1 VQNSDRVF
9 PEWDVSR
16 WFNTDHALRLAD
28 LRGQVVLVE
37 AFQMLCPG
45 CVSSA
50 LPMARKVHQLY
61 GAQGV
66 AVIGLH
72 TVFEHHSAMQPHA
85 LEVFLHEYQIRFPV
99 GVDAPLEGSTTPMT
113 MARWQLQGTPSTLL
127 IDKTGRL
134 RAHHFGSIDEL
145 QLGVVLGQL
154 LSEGV
159 PSGDAAPLPGEAS
172 SSACGEQACAASGAS
187 KPS

>member
-1 VQNSDRVF
+1 MQTSDRVF

-45 CVSSA
+45 CVSFA
-50 LPMARKVHQLY
+50 LPMARKVHQLF

-99 GVDAPLEGSTTPMT
+99 GVDAPLEGSSTPTT

-127 IDKTGRL
+127 IDKAGRL

-154 LSEGV
+154 LSEGA
-159 PSGDAAPLPGEAS
+159 PSGDAAPLPDEVS
-172 SSACGEQACAASGAS
+172 SSVCDEQTCAVPGAG

>member
-1 VQNSDRVF
+1 MQASGDVF

-16 WFNTDHALRLAD
+16 WFNTERDLRLAD

-45 CVSSA
+45 CVAYA
-50 LPMARKVHQLY
+50 LPTAKKVHQMF

-72 TVFEHHSAMQPHA
+72 TVFEHHDAMQPHA
-85 LEVFLHEYQIRFPV
+85 LEAFLHEYKIRFPV
-99 GVDAPLEGSTTPMT
+99 GVDAPMPDSTLPTT

-127 IDKTGRL
+127 IDKAGRL
-134 RAHHFGSIDEL
+134 RAQHFGSIDEL
-145 QLGVVLGQL
+145 QLGAVLGQL
-154 LSEGV
+154 LSEEAPAMV
-159 PSGDAAPLPGEAS
+159 AAVTPQTLPDTV
-172 SSACGEQACAASGAS
+172 CDDQACPAPDARQGG
-187 KPS
+187 

>member
-1 VQNSDRVF
+1 
-9 PEWDVSR
+9 
-16 WFNTDHALRLAD
+16 
-28 LRGQVVLVE
+28 
-37 AFQMLCPG
+37 
-45 CVSSA
+45 
-50 LPMARKVHQLY
+50 MARKVHQLF

-99 GVDAPLEGSTTPMT
+99 GVDAPLEGSTTPTT

-127 IDKTGRL
+127 IDKAGRL

-159 PSGDAAPLPGEAS
+159 PSGDAAPLPGAAS
-172 SSACGEQACAASGAS
+172 SAACGEQACAAPGAS